1 MTDTVL
7 RILSAKTSDSGRY
20 RCRLRTGAG
29 AVLFSLT
36 ANLVVAARQGEARQ
50 GLSPF
55 DWAGAPRG
63 RQPAMPS
70 RYGDIPRSGQTTQHS
85 LCLCLC
91 LKQTGPLEVRDS
103 HGADVMK
110 TQLKAPKAFRWF
122 FMA

>member
-7 RILSAKTSDSGRY
+7 RILSAKSSDSGRY

-85 LCLCLC
+85 HCLSLC
-91 LKQTGPLEVRDS
+91 LKQTGNLGPRVDQSEDDKS
-103 HGADVMK
+103 
-110 TQLKAPKAFRWF
+110 
-122 FMA
+122 